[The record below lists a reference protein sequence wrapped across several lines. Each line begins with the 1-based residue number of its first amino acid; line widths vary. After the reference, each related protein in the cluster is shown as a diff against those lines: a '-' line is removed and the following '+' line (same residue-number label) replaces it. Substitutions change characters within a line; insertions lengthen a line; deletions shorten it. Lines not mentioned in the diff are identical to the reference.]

1 MDQEQLR
8 KIIDSPDQ
16 YDDFRQ
22 DTVMSVVRDFYSRK
36 MLGTAIIVWAF
47 GIIFFAAAAYCAMQF
62 SNTDQTKYQIMYAAL
77 FICFVHGIGL
87 MKIFA
92 YGMVHRHSIKREIK
106 RLELRIAELARSI
119 GEGSERD

>member
-1 MDQEQLR
+1 MNNEQIK
-8 KIIDSPDQ
+8 KIIEDA
-16 YDDFRQ
+16 YDVPRE

-36 MLGTAIIVWAF
+36 MLGTAILVWAF
-47 GIIFFAAAAYCAMQF
+47 GIIFFAGAAYSGIQF
-62 SNTDQTKYQIMYAAL
+62 LNTDQTKCQIMYAAL

-106 RLELRIAELARSI
+106 RLEIRIAQLSESI
-119 GEGSERD
+119 KGR